1 MDGGGCRCGGEPT
14 TLCMHM
20 YKELASSG
28 DLSIEFRSNNIILI
42 IIISGYSLS
51 LSGIGGGGGEPVR
64 KVVGRRGTVL
74 CQ

>member
-1 MDGGGCRCGGEPT
+1 
-14 TLCMHM
+14 MHM

-51 LSGIGGGGGEPVR
+51 LESEEEEGNLFARWWADEVQYYVS
-64 KVVGRRGTVL
+64 K
-74 CQ
+74 